1 MGDEVTPVGAWSA
14 GGDPLAFDPAEFPQ
28 AVGPGAAAHPNAV
41 RYGVETG
48 AEIVRRTAAGESLL
62 AICRD
67 AGMPLANTVCE
78 WLQKRP
84 TFAAAM
90 QAARVAAGGPFR
102 GRRALWCLE
111 TAQAIY
117 DRVCAGEA
125 ATRVCAEA
133 AMPSFSTFVNWRRA
147 RPEFASAMDEAYEIR
162 SEVLFEKSLEA
173 AWAVTPETAYAAHVT
188 LAHTR
193 WSLGKLG
200 PRRYGPVKAV
210 APPQPQEKVQ
220 VVIRAFDV
228 EKDEKG
234 WQRVVENVPDLDTG
248 EVTRVP
254 LGPFKPAT
262 RAAES

>member
-14 GGDPLAFDPAEFPQ
+14 GGDPLAFDPAEFGQ
-28 AVGPGAAAHPNAV
+28 AVSAEEAAHPNAV
-41 RYGVETG
+41 RYGHETG

-62 AICRD
+62 SICRD
-67 AGMPLANTVCE
+67 EGMPLANTVCD
-78 WLQKRP
+78 WLKARP

-90 QAARVAAGGPFR
+90 EAARVAAGGPFR
-102 GRRALWCLE
+102 GRRPLWCHE

-117 DRVCAGEA
+117 DRVCGGEA
-125 ATRVCAEA
+125 ATRICAEA
-133 AMPSFSTFVNWRRA
+133 GMPSFSTYANWRRQH
-147 RPEFASAMDEAYEIR
+147 PEFAEAMDEAQEIR

-173 AWAVTPETAYAAHVT
+173 AWAVTPETAYAAHVK

-200 PRRYGPVKAV
+200 PRRYGPVKAMT
-210 APPQPQEKVQ
+210 PPPPREEVK

-234 WQRVVENVPDLDTG
+234 WQRVVENVPDLETG
-248 EVTRVP
+248 EVTRRP
-254 LGPFKPAT
+254 LGPFKPA
-262 RAAES
+262 RRVE